1 METLNERAGFLSNF
15 EVLQLLRAQRASTDQ
30 KLKELNERK
39 QHHKSVGNGDS
50 LDFTEKDRIK
60 PENLQTITFEAIKYL
75 EEPVHPTIRQT
86 EESVLKLLD
95 KLETDPR
102 YTQLTKSERLQLV
115 NSAPTSLVELH
126 VCIEDLAERYPEESE
141 QLELIELI
149 RSHLENSQSS
159 AAPTVTDEDIEQ
171 LHEDNE
177 REDDR
182 GEGDEVYEDDGFV
195 NEGGR
200 KGDGEER
207 DLDEDVEE
215 I

>member
-1 METLNERAGFLSNF
+1 M
-15 EVLQLLRAQRASTDQ
+15 
-30 KLKELNERK
+30 
-39 QHHKSVGNGDS
+39 
-50 LDFTEKDRIK
+50 
-60 PENLQTITFEAIKYL
+60 
-75 EEPVHPTIRQT
+75 
-86 EESVLKLLD
+86 
-95 KLETDPR
+95 
-102 YTQLTKSERLQLV
+102 
-115 NSAPTSLVELH
+115 
-126 VCIEDLAERYPEESE
+126 
-141 QLELIELI
+141 I

-182 GEGDEVYEDDGFV
+182 GEGDEIYEDDAFV